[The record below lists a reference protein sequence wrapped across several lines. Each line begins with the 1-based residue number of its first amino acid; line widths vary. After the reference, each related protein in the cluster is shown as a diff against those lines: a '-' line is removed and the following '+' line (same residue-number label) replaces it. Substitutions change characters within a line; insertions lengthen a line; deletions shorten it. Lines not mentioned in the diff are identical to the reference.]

1 MAKKVINEVNL
12 QDMIAGLESSPAYS
26 EYNEQILSGVLSA
39 NNKQT
44 KPHHPVSS
52 VERKQESGEHT
63 EESSGT
69 PKLSDKKYRRT
80 SFEEY
85 RQTFLQVPRI
95 IDRKSVFVSAS
106 PRERL
111 DRLVPQIGLCQN
123 ERFGTDRKSC
133 FEPSEYLSGRHRTM
147 AEIVGN
153 SIYCM

>member
-69 PKLSDKKYRRT
+69 PKLSDKKYR
-80 SFEEY
+80 
-85 RQTFLQVPRI
+85 QTFLQVPRI

-111 DRLVPQIGLCQN
+111 DRIVRQLG
-123 ERFGTDRKSC
+123 DRKMSV
-133 FEPSEYLSGRHRTM
+133 SGLIENLALNHLNTYQEDIEQWRKL
-147 AEIVGN
+147 
-153 SIYCM
+153 

>member
-111 DRLVPQIGLCQN
+111 YRIVRQLG
-123 ERFGTDRKSC
+123 DRKMSV
-133 FEPSEYLSGRHRTM
+133 SGLIENLALNHLNTYQEDIEQWRKL
-147 AEIVGN
+147 
-153 SIYCM
+153 

>member
-69 PKLSDKKYRRT
+69 PKLP
-80 SFEEY
+80 
-85 RQTFLQVPRI
+85 FLCI
-95 IDRKSVFVSAS
+95 LFSH
-106 PRERL
+106 
-111 DRLVPQIGLCQN
+111 N
-123 ERFGTDRKSC
+123 
-133 FEPSEYLSGRHRTM
+133 GR
-147 AEIVGN
+147 
-153 SIYCM
+153 

>member
-69 PKLSDKKYRRT
+69 PKLLT
-80 SFEEY
+80 SS
-85 RQTFLQVPRI
+85 LQKPLFYNYLINRI
-95 IDRKSVFVSAS
+95 
-106 PRERL
+106 L
-111 DRLVPQIGLCQN
+111 
-123 ERFGTDRKSC
+123 
-133 FEPSEYLSGRHRTM
+133 
-147 AEIVGN
+147 
-153 SIYCM
+153 